1 MAFGETGATVG
12 VSVMKCEFT
21 YIKVEGS
28 EHVEGHAQTL
38 LSKVEKFMTGPIK
51 GHFTFSQEKFNHK
64 VVLTLTAKNIY
75 YKAEAKDENFYSAIE
90 DAVEKMHKQ
99 LHKKMSKVKNHKIKH
114 PAKELNNLISLED
127 YREMV
132 QTRRKLG

>member
-1 MAFGETGATVG
+1 
-12 VSVMKCEFT
+12 MKCEFT

-28 EHVEGHAQTL
+28 ENVEQHAETL
-38 LSKVEKFMTGPIK
+38 LSKVEKYMTGPIK

-64 VVLTLTAKNIY
+64 VVLTITGKHMY

-90 DAVEKMHKQ
+90 YAIQKMQKQ
-99 LHKKMSKVKNHKIKH
+99 LMKKKSLVKNHKIKH

-127 YREMV
+127 YRQMLLM
-132 QTRRKLG
+132 RRKLG